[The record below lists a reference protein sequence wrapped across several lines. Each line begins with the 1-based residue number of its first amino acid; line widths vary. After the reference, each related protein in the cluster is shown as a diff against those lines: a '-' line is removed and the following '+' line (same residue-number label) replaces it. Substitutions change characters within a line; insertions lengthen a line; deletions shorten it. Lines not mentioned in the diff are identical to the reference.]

1 MHLACSPH
9 PYAVLHAV
17 RQHLERYLRLEVS
30 SAPAY
35 RFETPLT
42 EEEIALLEEDV
53 LPLIASFIERS
64 EAAAEAAERAEQE
77 RQGWGEK
84 LVAHG

>member
-9 PYAVLHAV
+9 PYEVLYAL
-17 RQHLERYLRLEVS
+17 RQHLERYLRLEAS

-35 RFETPLT
+35 RYETPLT
-42 EEEIALLEEDV
+42 EEEIALLKEEV
-53 LPLIASFIERS
+53 LPVIASFIERS

-77 RQGWGEK
+77 R
-84 LVAHG
+84 LVFRPANNL